1 LNFRFYGVLGSWC
14 FFRPRGVQKR
24 AQPPESK
31 THTVMPTPTIVARTT
46 TQLRRFMLLVSASI
60 LSACLSLHF
69 GSWWNR
75 STKVV

>member
-1 LNFRFYGVLGSWC
+1 MLFQAERSPE
-14 FFRPRGVQKR
+14 RR

-60 LSACLSLHF
+60 LSACLSLHYR
-69 GSWWNR
+69 SWWNR